1 MRMLTALAG
10 ATLLILAATPVLA
23 GDPGGGGHHGG
34 GGHQPRPPCCGH
46 PGGANINVN
55 VNASA
60 RAFASAS
67 ASSHF
72 NARAYNVGAI
82 RSGAV
87 GGGVIYSGGGYGGG
101 DIGGYYGGPVY
112 YEAAWDGYACASA
125 PFGYLVSGFG
135 RDGRR
140 APSCG
145 RGYYDGDHGGRYGYS
160 ERHDGYA
167 ESRYESR
174 ESYEEYEAYEYGEDY
189 GEARYAE
196 VDYGGRDD
204 RYEYRREEDWRDEER
219 GARDYDRGYMDGR
232 RDCDCRPDGRD
243 GEPYFEAPLPPPP
256 LYREHE
262 IDTARPY
269 EPLPPPP
276 RHGYRQEPGE
286 RG

>member
-1 MRMLTALAG
+1 MRMLTAVAG

-23 GDPGGGGHHGG
+23 GDPRGGGHH
-34 GGHQPRPPCCGH
+34 PRPPCCGH
-46 PGGANINVN
+46 PGGGNINVN
-55 VNASA
+55 VNASASA

-82 RSGAV
+82 RGGAV
-87 GGGVIYSGGGYGGG
+87 GGGVIYSGGGYGG
-101 DIGGYYGGPVY
+101 DFGGYYGGPVY

-125 PFGYLVSGFG
+125 PFGYIVSGFG

-145 RGYYDGDHGGRYGYS
+145 RGGYYEDHDRGGRYGYS

-189 GEARYAE
+189 GAARYAE
-196 VDYGGRDD
+196 AGYDSRDD
-204 RYEYRREEDWRDEER
+204 QREYRGDEAYEARE
-219 GARDYDRGYMDGR
+219 YDRGYMDGR

-256 LYREHE
+256 HYREPE
-262 IDTARPY
+262 VDTSRPY
-269 EPLPPPP
+269 DSLPP